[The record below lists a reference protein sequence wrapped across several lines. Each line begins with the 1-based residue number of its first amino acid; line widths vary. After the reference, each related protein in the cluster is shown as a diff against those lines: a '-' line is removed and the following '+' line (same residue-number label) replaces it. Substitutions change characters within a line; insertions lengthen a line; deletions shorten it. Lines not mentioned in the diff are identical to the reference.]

1 MTNTMSDF
9 SNKNSFSATFG
20 TFYNLSGDYKIIRKD
35 SFTEFPSVGNEKYL
49 YVANDTN
56 LMYFWD
62 DKNNTFVSAKTDGS
76 VAFPDVLKINGGNA
90 GSIYEENE

>member
-1 MTNTMSDF
+1 MSDF
-9 SNKNSFSATFG
+9 STKNNFSATFG
-20 TFYNLSGDYKIIRKD
+20 TFYNLGGDYKIIRKN
-35 SFTEFPSVGNEKYL
+35 SLSEFPAVGNEKYL

-62 DKNNTFVSAKTDGS
+62 DENKSFVSAKS
-76 VAFPDVLKINGGNA
+76 ESLVVFPDVLKINGGNA

>member
-1 MTNTMSDF
+1 MSDF
-9 SNKNSFSATFG
+9 STKNNFSATFG
-20 TFYNLSGDYKIIRKD
+20 TFYKIIRKN
-35 SFTEFPSVGNEKYL
+35 SLSEFPAVGNEKYL

-62 DKNNTFVSAKTDGS
+62 DENKSFVSAKSESS
-76 VAFPDVLKINGGNA
+76 VIFPDVLKINGGNA